1 MVFDLLNSYRKYF
14 EDEKI
19 VLDSYHLQNGIYILF
34 KKDGSHE
41 ILEVNKDT
49 NNTTSLY
56 EYFKIRDFYSN
67 YIDSN
72 KALDT
77 TYKEKRDGKEYSML
91 KKICSNNHYTLF
103 FKNRFVEGLIKDPK
117 EAIPVDIFLKGI
129 DKYFASMIEL
139 GKNDKNTEIILENI
153 KNNISTDEEILN
165 NQQIIKDKF
174 LETVEIIKEKEL
186 TKDTW
191 IKIFLE
197 ADISEYEKASLKY
210 TYLKIFNK
218 NDENKLKD
226 EKIYGINNYNFGY
239 TTGKKPFM
247 ELKSTPY
254 KVASMMSLEDIKAI
268 RNMYIWL
275 LKNVTNKDFIKIP
288 LDFKFEGLSD
298 QKINGRPIYLLS
310 VKNDN
315 GTAKIEDF
323 DFIPFYSETIKTF
336 KCSNYFNTKFDLEES
351 EFVTKDIYEL
361 ENKVSKIWFSNSL
374 RESYY
379 SFKEIVSKRTMVASW
394 KKEILK
400 QNAKIFFEFF
410 HKANSRPLKQN
421 LDKIAF
427 NICYNT
433 LLDEYK
439 DAKIYNSIKAM
450 NLWIA
455 FDEYLGGDFKMIKN
469 DIYLKSKEVVLNSG
483 KIESDEMYF
492 FMVGQVAKYI
502 LSKSKANTKTQSMID
517 PLMKAGKQEKI
528 VSVILQMRDKY
539 GYDLMLNN
547 KKFDNI
553 LKQILTDEV
562 EKDIVKNRKYILAG
576 FLEDNL
582 FYIKSEDKSKEEN
595 ESQSENV

>member
-1 MVFDLLNSYRKYF
+1 MIFDLVNSYRKYF
-14 EDEKI
+14 EDERV

-34 KKDGSHE
+34 KNDGSHE

-49 NNTTSLY
+49 DNTTSLY

-103 FKNRFVEGLIKDPK
+103 FKNRFVEGLIKEPK
-117 EAIPVDIFLKGI
+117 ETIPVDIFLKGI
-129 DKYFASMIEL
+129 DKYFSSMVDL
-139 GKNDKNTEIILENI
+139 GKNDKNTEIILEKIKDNI
-153 KNNISTDEEILN
+153 ATDEEILS
-165 NQQIIKDKF
+165 NQEFIKEKF
-174 LETVEIIKEKEL
+174 VETVDILKEKEL

-197 ADISEYEKASLKY
+197 ADVLDYERASLKY

-218 NDENKLKD
+218 NDENKLKN
-226 EKIYGINNYNFGY
+226 EEVYGINNYNFGY

-247 ELKSTPY
+247 ELKSTSY
-254 KVASMMSLEDIKAI
+254 KVASMMSLEDIKVI

-275 LKNVTNKDFIKIP
+275 LKNISNKDFVKIP
-288 LDFKFEGLSD
+288 LDFDFKGLD
-298 QKINGRPIYLLS
+298 EDKINGKPIYLLR

-323 DFIPFYSETIKTF
+323 DFIPFYSSTIETF
-336 KCSNYFNTKFDLEES
+336 KCSNYFNTKFNLEES
-351 EFVTKDIYEL
+351 EFATKDIYEL
-361 ENKVSKIWFSNSL
+361 EKRVSKIWFSNCL

-379 SFKEIVSKRTMVASW
+379 SFKEIVSKRTMVANW

-410 HKANSRPLKQN
+410 HKANSRPLRQN

-439 DAKIYNSIKAM
+439 DGNIYNSVKAM

-455 FDEYLGGDFKMIKN
+455 FDEYLGGNFKMVKN
-469 DIYLKSKEVVLNSG
+469 DIYLKSREVVLNSG

-502 LSKSKANTKTQSMID
+502 LSKSKANTKTQSMLD
-517 PLMKAGKQEKI
+517 PLMKASKQEKLI
-528 VSVILQMRDKY
+528 SVILQMRDKY
-539 GYDLMLNN
+539 GYDLMLSN

-553 LKQILTDEV
+553 LKQILTDEI

-582 FYIKSEDKSKEEN
+582 FYIKSDN
-595 ESQSENV
+595 ESNKDNNQNENI

>member
-1 MVFDLLNSYRKYF
+1 MIFDLVNSYRKYF
-14 EDEKI
+14 EDDKV

-34 KKDGSHE
+34 KNDGSHE

-49 NNTTSLY
+49 DNTTSLY

-103 FKNRFVEGLIKDPK
+103 FKNRFVEGLIKEPK
-117 EAIPVDIFLKGI
+117 ETIPVDIFLKGI
-129 DKYFASMIEL
+129 DKYFSSMVDL
-139 GKNDKNTEIILENI
+139 GKNDKNTEIILEKIKDNI
-153 KNNISTDEEILN
+153 ATDEEILS
-165 NQQIIKDKF
+165 NQEFIKEKF
-174 LETVEIIKEKEL
+174 VETVDILKEKEL

-197 ADISEYEKASLKY
+197 ADVLDYERASLKY

-218 NDENKLKD
+218 NDENKLKN
-226 EKIYGINNYNFGY
+226 EEVYGINNYNFGY

-247 ELKSTPY
+247 ELKSTSY
-254 KVASMMSLEDIKAI
+254 KVASMMSLEDIKVI

-275 LKNVTNKDFIKIP
+275 LKNISNKDFVKIP
-288 LDFKFEGLSD
+288 LDFDFKGLD
-298 QKINGRPIYLLS
+298 EDKINGKPIYLLR

-323 DFIPFYSETIKTF
+323 DFIPFYSSTIETF
-336 KCSNYFNTKFDLEES
+336 KCSNYFNTKFNLEES
-351 EFVTKDIYEL
+351 EFATKDIYEL
-361 ENKVSKIWFSNSL
+361 EKRVSKIWFSNCL

-379 SFKEIVSKRTMVASW
+379 SFKEIVSKRTMVANW

-410 HKANSRPLKQN
+410 HKANSRPLRQN

-439 DAKIYNSIKAM
+439 DGNIYNSVKAM

-455 FDEYLGGDFKMIKN
+455 FDEYLGGNFKMVKN
-469 DIYLKSKEVVLNSG
+469 DIYLKSREVVLNSG

-502 LSKSKANTKTQSMID
+502 LSKSKANTKTQSMLD
-517 PLMKAGKQEKI
+517 PLMKASKQEKLI
-528 VSVILQMRDKY
+528 SVILQMRDKY
-539 GYDLMLNN
+539 GYDLMLSN

-553 LKQILTDEV
+553 LKQILTDEI

-582 FYIKSEDKSKEEN
+582 FYIKSDN
-595 ESQSENV
+595 ESNKDNNQNENI

>member
-1 MVFDLLNSYRKYF
+1 MIFDLVNSYRRYF
-14 EDEKI
+14 EDEKV

-34 KKDGSHE
+34 KKDGSNE

-49 NNTTSLY
+49 DNTTSLY
-56 EYFKIRDFYSN
+56 EYFKVRDFYSN

-103 FKNRFVEGLIKDPK
+103 FKNRFVEGLIKEPK
-117 EAIPVDIFLKGI
+117 ETIPVDIFLKGI
-129 DKYFASMIEL
+129 DKYFISMVEL
-139 GKNDKNTEIILENI
+139 GKNDKNTEIILEKI
-153 KNNISTDEEILN
+153 KDNISTDEEILS
-165 NQQIIKDKF
+165 NQEIIKEKF
-174 LETVEIIKEKEL
+174 VETVNIIKEKEL
-186 TKDTW
+186 TKDIW

-226 EKIYGINNYNFGY
+226 EEVYGINNYNFGY
-239 TTGKKPFM
+239 TTAKKPFM
-247 ELKSTPY
+247 ELKSTSY
-254 KVASMMSLEDIKAI
+254 KVASMMSLEDIKVI

-275 LKNVTNKDFIKIP
+275 LKNVSNKDFVKIP
-288 LDFKFEGLSD
+288 LNFDFDGLDEG
-298 QKINGRPIYLLS
+298 KINGEPIYLLS

-323 DFIPFYSETIKTF
+323 DFIPFYSSTIETF
-336 KCSNYFNTKFDLEES
+336 KCSNYFNTKFNLEES
-351 EFVTKDIYEL
+351 EFTTKYINEL
-361 ENKVSKIWFSNSL
+361 EKRVSKTWFSNCL

-379 SFKEIVSKRTMVASW
+379 SFKEIVSKRTMVANW

-400 QNAKIFFEFF
+400 QNANIFFEFF
-410 HKANSRPLKQN
+410 HKANSRPIKQN

-433 LLDEYK
+433 LLDDCK
-439 DAKIYNSIKAM
+439 DGNIYNSIKVM

-455 FDEYLGGDFKMIKN
+455 FDEYLGGDFNMVKN
-469 DIYLKSKEVVLNSG
+469 DIYLKSREVVLNLG
-483 KIESDEMYF
+483 KIESDEMYL

-502 LSKSKANTKTQSMID
+502 LNKSKANTKTQSLLD
-517 PLMKAGKQEKI
+517 PLMKAGKQEKLI
-528 VSVILQMRDKY
+528 SVILQMRDKY
-539 GYDLMLNN
+539 GYDIMLNN
-547 KKFDNI
+547 KKFDNV
-553 LKQILTDEV
+553 LKQILTDKI

-576 FLEDNL
+576 FLEENL
-582 FYIKSEDKSKEEN
+582 FYIKSNDELSKDN
-595 ESQSENV
+595 NQNENV

>member
-1 MVFDLLNSYRKYF
+1 MIFDLVNSYRKYF
-14 EDEKI
+14 EDEKV

-49 NNTTSLY
+49 DNTTSLY

-103 FKNRFVEGLIKDPK
+103 FKNRFVEGLIKEPK
-117 EAIPVDIFLKGI
+117 ETIPVDIFLKGI
-129 DKYFASMIEL
+129 DKYFTSMVDL
-139 GKNDKNTEIILENI
+139 GKNDKNTEIILEKI
-153 KNNISTDEEILN
+153 KDNISTDEEILN
-165 NQQIIKDKF
+165 NQEIIKEKF
-174 LETVEIIKEKEL
+174 VETVNIIKEKEL

-226 EKIYGINNYNFGY
+226 EEVYGINNYNFGY
-239 TTGKKPFM
+239 TTAKKPFM
-247 ELKSTPY
+247 ELKSTSY
-254 KVASMMSLEDIKAI
+254 KVASMMSLEDIKVI

-275 LKNVTNKDFIKIP
+275 LKNVSNKDFVKIP
-288 LDFKFEGLSD
+288 LNFNFNGLD
-298 QKINGRPIYLLS
+298 EKKINGKPIYLLR

-315 GTAKIEDF
+315 GTAKVEDF
-323 DFIPFYSETIKTF
+323 DFIPFYSEKIETF
-336 KCSNYFNTKFDLEES
+336 KCSNYFNTKFNLEES
-351 EFVTKDIYEL
+351 EFATKDIYEL
-361 ENKVSKIWFSNSL
+361 EKRVSKIWFSNCL

-379 SFKEIVSKRTMVASW
+379 SFKEIVSKRTMVANW

-421 LDKIAF
+421 LDKVAF

-439 DAKIYNSIKAM
+439 DGNIYNSIKAM

-455 FDEYLGGDFKMIKN
+455 FDEYLGGNFKMVKN
-469 DIYLKSKEVVLNSG
+469 DIYLKSKDVVLNSG

-502 LSKSKANTKTQSMID
+502 LNKSKANTKTQSMID
-517 PLMKAGKQEKI
+517 PLMKASKQEKLI
-528 VSVILQMRDKY
+528 SVILQMRDKY
-539 GYDLMLNN
+539 GYDLMLSN

-553 LKQILTDEV
+553 LKQILTDEI

-582 FYIKSEDKSKEEN
+582 FYIKSDN
-595 ESQSENV
+595 ESNEDNNQNENV

>member
-1 MVFDLLNSYRKYF
+1 MIFDLVNSYRKYF
-14 EDEKI
+14 EDERV

-34 KKDGSHE
+34 KNDGSHE

-49 NNTTSLY
+49 DNTTSLY

-103 FKNRFVEGLIKDPK
+103 FKNRFVEGLIKEPK
-117 EAIPVDIFLKGI
+117 ETIPVDIFLKGI
-129 DKYFASMIEL
+129 DKYFSSMVDL
-139 GKNDKNTEIILENI
+139 GKNDKNTEIILEKI
-153 KNNISTDEEILN
+153 KDNISTDEEILS
-165 NQQIIKDKF
+165 NQEIIKEKF
-174 LETVEIIKEKEL
+174 VETVDILKEKEL

-197 ADISEYEKASLKY
+197 ADVLDYERASLKY

-218 NDENKLKD
+218 NDENKLNN
-226 EKIYGINNYNFGY
+226 EEVYGINNYNFGY

-247 ELKSTPY
+247 ELKSTSY
-254 KVASMMSLEDIKAI
+254 KVASMMSLEDIKVI

-275 LKNVTNKDFIKIP
+275 LKNISNKDFVKIP
-288 LDFKFEGLSD
+288 LDFDFKGLD
-298 QKINGRPIYLLS
+298 EDKINGKPIYLLR

-323 DFIPFYSETIKTF
+323 DFIPFYSSTIETF
-336 KCSNYFNTKFDLEES
+336 KCSNYFNTKFNLEES
-351 EFVTKDIYEL
+351 EFATKDIYEL
-361 ENKVSKIWFSNSL
+361 EKRVSKIWFSNCL

-379 SFKEIVSKRTMVASW
+379 SFKEIVSKRTMVANW

-410 HKANSRPLKQN
+410 HKANSRPLRQN

-439 DAKIYNSIKAM
+439 DGNIYNSVKAM

-455 FDEYLGGDFKMIKN
+455 FDEYLGGNFKMVKN
-469 DIYLKSKEVVLNSG
+469 DIYLKSREVVLNSG

-502 LSKSKANTKTQSMID
+502 LSKSKANTKTQSMLD
-517 PLMKAGKQEKI
+517 PLMKASKQEKLI
-528 VSVILQMRDKY
+528 SVILQMRDKY
-539 GYDLMLNN
+539 GYDLMLSN

-553 LKQILTDEV
+553 LKQILTDEI

-582 FYIKSEDKSKEEN
+582 FYIKSDN
-595 ESQSENV
+595 ESNKDNNQNENI

>member
-1 MVFDLLNSYRKYF
+1 MIFDLVNSYRKYF
-14 EDEKI
+14 EDEKV

-49 NNTTSLY
+49 DNTTSLY

-103 FKNRFVEGLIKDPK
+103 FKNRFVEGLIKEPK
-117 EAIPVDIFLKGI
+117 ETIPVDIFLKGI
-129 DKYFASMIEL
+129 DKYFTSMVDI
-139 GKNDKNTEIILENI
+139 GKNDKNTEIILEKI
-153 KNNISTDEEILN
+153 KDNISTDEEILN
-165 NQQIIKDKF
+165 NQEIIKEKF
-174 LETVEIIKEKEL
+174 VETVNIIKEKEL

-226 EKIYGINNYNFGY
+226 EEVYGINNYNFGY
-239 TTGKKPFM
+239 TTAKKPFM
-247 ELKSTPY
+247 ELKSTSY
-254 KVASMMSLEDIKAI
+254 KVASMMSLEDIKVI

-275 LKNVTNKDFIKIP
+275 LKNVSNKDFVKIP
-288 LDFKFEGLSD
+288 LNFNFNGLD
-298 QKINGRPIYLLS
+298 EKKINGKPIYLLR

-315 GTAKIEDF
+315 GTAKVEDF
-323 DFIPFYSETIKTF
+323 DFIPFYSEKIETF
-336 KCSNYFNTKFDLEES
+336 KCSNYFNTKFNLEES
-351 EFVTKDIYEL
+351 EFATKDIYEL
-361 ENKVSKIWFSNSL
+361 EKRVSKIWFSNCL

-379 SFKEIVSKRTMVASW
+379 SFKEIVSKRTMVANW

-421 LDKIAF
+421 LDKVAF

-439 DAKIYNSIKAM
+439 DGNIYNSIKAM

-455 FDEYLGGDFKMIKN
+455 FDEYLGGNFKMVKN
-469 DIYLKSKEVVLNSG
+469 DIYLKSKDVVLNSG

-502 LSKSKANTKTQSMID
+502 LNKSKANTKTQSMID
-517 PLMKAGKQEKI
+517 PLMKASKQEKLI
-528 VSVILQMRDKY
+528 SVILQMRDKY
-539 GYDLMLNN
+539 GYDLMLSN

-553 LKQILTDEV
+553 LKQILTDEI

-582 FYIKSEDKSKEEN
+582 FYIKSDN
-595 ESQSENV
+595 ESNEDNNQNENV

>member
-1 MVFDLLNSYRKYF
+1 MIFDLLNSYRKYF

-49 NNTTSLY
+49 NNTTAFY

-139 GKNDKNTEIILENI
+139 GKNDKNTEIILEKI
-153 KNNISTDEEILN
+153 KDNVSTDEEILN

-174 LETVEIIKEKEL
+174 VETVEIIKEKEL

-275 LKNVTNKDFIKIP
+275 LKNVTNKDFVKIP
-288 LDFKFEGLSD
+288 LDFEFEGLD
-298 QKINGRPIYLLS
+298 KLKINGRPIYLLS

-323 DFIPFYSETIKTF
+323 DFIPFYSETIKIF
-336 KCSNYFNTKFDLEES
+336 KCSNYFNTKFYLEES

-379 SFKEIVSKRTMVASW
+379 SFKEIVSKKTMVASW

-439 DAKIYNSIKAM
+439 DGKIYNSIKAM

-492 FMVGQVAKYI
+492 FMVGQVAKYMLNI
-502 LSKSKANTKTQSMID
+502 NKSSTRTQSLLD
-517 PLMKAGKQEKI
+517 PLMKASKQERLI
-528 VSVILQMRDKY
+528 TVILQMRDKY